1 MSIILFGYYV
11 FLWAAGVALLI
22 VAYFRYQRVRDPFLL
37 SYFYF
42 LLAFLTTAF
51 VNIIGGSFS
60 LLTSPQRLLSPTA
73 IETSMKTL
81 ALLSVPLMFVCWF
94 FYLRMMA
101 GLIGRNVSG
110 FIRIVY
116 VTVQLLAVVAFGI
129 MIASFSAAPTAA
141 LARSFASAF
150 IIVRWSGFAIRSW
163 ALVQIVLY
171 AGSLRDDGRR
181 KAVLKF
187 GGISAIFIAV
197 YYGSTLLPPSRAIS
211 FIIYPTIYF
220 VANYIPL
227 LYLLT
232 ILRRESL
239 GIPLVPPGLKVLD
252 RLAGTYGLT
261 RREQE
266 IVGLIL
272 AGKDNVDIH
281 KSLFISA
288 GTVRNHVSSIYRK
301 LGLKNRYQL
310 LVMAKADGAEM
321 SVNKP
326 LNEPEKSD

>member
-1 MSIILFGYYV
+1 MTIFLLSYYV
-11 FLWAAGVALLI
+11 FLWAAGLALLFA
-22 VAYFRYQRVRDPFLL
+22 VYFRYQRVRDPFLL

-42 LLAFLTTAF
+42 FSAFLTTAF
-51 VNIIGGSFS
+51 VNIIGSSFS
-60 LLTSPQRLLSPTA
+60 LLTSPQHVVSPTA
-73 IETSMKTL
+73 IEWSVKTL
-81 ALLSVPLMFVCWF
+81 SLLSVPLMFVCWF

-101 GLIGRNVSG
+101 GLMGRNIG
-110 FIRIVY
+110 GLIRIVY

-129 MIASFSAAPTAA
+129 MIASFAAAPTAA
-141 LARSFASAF
+141 SARSYASSS

-163 ALVQIVLY
+163 ALAQIVLY
-171 AGSLRDDGRR
+171 AGNLRDDGRR

-227 LYLLT
+227 LYLLA
-232 ILRRESL
+232 ILHRESL
-239 GIPLVPPGLKVLD
+239 GIPAVPPGFKVLD
-252 RLAGTYGLT
+252 RIAGTYGLT
-261 RREQE
+261 KREQE

-272 AGKDNVDIH
+272 AGKDNIDIH

-288 GTVRNHVSSIYRK
+288 GTVRNHVSNIYRK

-310 LVMAKADGAEM
+310 LVMARADGAEM
-321 SVNKP
+321 AAHTELKKSNKCG
-326 LNEPEKSD
+326 

>member
-1 MSIILFGYYV
+1 MTIFLFGYYV
-11 FLWAAGVALLI
+11 FLWGTGGALLF
-22 VAYFRYQRVRDPFLL
+22 VVYFRYQRVRDPFLL

-60 LLTSPQRLLSPTA
+60 LLTSPQRLLPPTT
-73 IETSMKTL
+73 IETSVKTL

-101 GLIGRNVSG
+101 GLMGRNVG
-110 FIRIVY
+110 GLIRIVY
-116 VTVQLLAVVAFGI
+116 VTVQLLAVAAFGM

-141 LARSFASAF
+141 SARSFANAV

-163 ALVQIVLY
+163 ALAQIALN
-171 AGSLRDDGRR
+171 AGSLRDEGRR

-187 GGISAIFIAV
+187 GVMSAILIAV

-211 FIIYPTIYF
+211 LIIYPTIYF

-239 GIPLVPPGLKVLD
+239 GLPLVPPGLRALG
-252 RLAGTYGLT
+252 RLAETYGLT

-266 IVGLIL
+266 IVRLIL
-272 AGKDNVDIH
+272 AGQDNIEIH

-310 LVMAKADGAEM
+310 LAMVRADGAEIGI
-321 SVNKP
+321 NKP
-326 LNEPEKSD
+326 LTKPEKSD